1 MASFVDRVV
10 GVESGG
16 NPNATNPRSSASGL
30 GQFINSTWLSTVR
43 AHRPDLAGR
52 SDADLLALKNDPDL
66 SREMTDA
73 YGADNGGI
81 LSKAGLPVTDGTKY
95 LAHFAGPQGAVGL
108 LNADP
113 STPAAAILG
122 QGFARA
128 NPTLAGYSAGQLAAW
143 ADRKMGGAAPSAPM
157 SIAGPAAAPGA
168 APAAPAPA
176 PAATAQPEPQ
186 QAAPAEKAPAF
197 QIGGSGGGPAPNLA
211 ALTATPQ
218 LANILPPRP
227 NFFGLKTAPFSLRGN
242 FAG

>member
-16 NPNATNPRSSASGL
+16 NPNAANPRSSASGL

-52 SDADLLALKNDPDL
+52 SDADLLALKNDPAL

-73 YGADNGGI
+73 YGADNSGV

-113 STPAAAILG
+113 STPAASVLG

-128 NPTLAGYSAGQLAAW
+128 NPTLAGYSAGELAAW
-143 ADRKMGGAAPSAPM
+143 ADRKMGGAGAPAAAPM
-157 SIAGPAAAPGA
+157 SIAGPAVAAAAPS
-168 APAAPAPA
+168 APAAPSQDQPQQTAQA
-176 PAATAQPEPQ
+176 PAASQGNDI
-186 QAAPAEKAPAF
+186 F
-197 QIGGSGGGPAPNLA
+197 GGYRPSGGGQVNLA
-211 ALTATPQ
+211 ALTAVPQ
-218 LANILPPRP
+218 LQNLLPPRRP
-227 NFFGLKTAPFSLRGN
+227 FAFPTAPFSLRG
-242 FAG
+242 